1 MAMLYHIYYKHTF
14 RFNKV
19 FALSNKR
26 AKEKAL
32 AILGKE
38 FNNTDFPIYGRSYNK
53 DFVANRLEDLIENIE
68 KII

>member
-1 MAMLYHIYYKHTF
+1 MVYRIYYKHTF
-14 RFNKV
+14 RFDKV

-26 AKEKAL
+26 AKAKAL

-38 FNNTDFPIYGRSYNK
+38 FKSENFPIYGRSYNK
-53 DFVANRLEDLIENIE
+53 DFVANRFEDLIENIE

>member
-1 MAMLYHIYYKHTF
+1 MVYRIYYKHTF
-14 RFNKV
+14 RFDKV
-19 FALSNKR
+19 FAWSKKR
-26 AKEKAL
+26 AKAKAL

-53 DFVANRLEDLIENIE
+53 DFVANRLEDLVEDIV